1 VAEDAVEST
10 DGLGSGYG
18 KRTLN
23 NYTTSS
29 SNEVAIEYVVDRAYT
44 LPSSSQAQLITLKSY
59 NISALYNYYTI
70 PKIDRSVYLTARLV
84 DWQKHNLM
92 AGQVNLFYKNS
103 FVGKTQFRPS
113 ALNDTLRLSLGKDPK
128 VLVTRVNQR
137 DYTKVKN
144 IGSNKKETLAY
155 TISINNTN
163 STPIEVEVIDQIPVS
178 KHSNI
183 IVEVTNNG
191 GGSYNPKTGEIKWT
205 LNIKGSKVK
214 KLEVSYDVTSPK
226 SKTVHGL

>member
-1 VAEDAVEST
+1 MI
-10 DGLGSGYG
+10 G
-18 KRTLN
+18 K
-23 NYTTSS
+23 
-29 SNEVAIEYVVDRAYT
+29 
-44 LPSSSQAQLITLKSY
+44 
-59 NISALYNYYTI
+59 
-70 PKIDRSVYLTARLV
+70 
-84 DWQKHNLM
+84 KHNLM